1 MTSYSA
7 EELYDIVSD
16 VDSYNQFVPYCTGS
30 RVLGP
35 SKSSEAR
42 RNDQGASKI
51 VDAELTIGFSAL
63 RESYVSEVSMR
74 PNEWV
79 LVRLRKRRYPNLQA
93 KAKPSPL
100 FQELRTAWR
109 FRPLPAS
116 PSASFPR
123 TEVNFTLSFAFSNP
137 LYATIAGQVFEKL
150 SGSMIDAFRTR
161 SESVYGRR
169 R

>member
-74 PNEWV
+74 PNEW
-79 LVRLRKRRYPNLQA
+79 A